1 MLLYSVLTRVVLA
14 ATKAAVLRTMLFILC
29 HTGAGNYTFRR
40 GLAPK
45 LNLSFNPH
53 FRRRKGAGV
62 APNFW
67 PGHNRGV
74 KKRILI
80 LGSTG
85 SIGTQALEVIEE
97 NPELFEVAGLAAG
110 GRNPEML
117 LSQAARHGVPAHR
130 VAIANEAAA
139 HRVRSELGNS
149 VVVGAESAHQLVRET
164 LAAGEADIVLNG
176 LVGSMGL
183 HSTLETIQAG
193 VPLALA
199 NKESLVAGGDF
210 VRRQAAPGQIIPVD
224 SEHSAMAQCWR
235 SGSDVE
241 VARLVLTASG
251 GPFRGWTREQMWEVT
266 PQQAAAHP
274 TWSMGQ
280 MNTLNSATLVNKG
293 LELIE
298 AALLFGVDPD
308 DIDVTVHP
316 QSIIH
321 SMVTFSDGATI
332 AQASVPSMK
341 LPIALALNWPDRVP
355 GVEPAVDFSQA
366 FSWDFEP
373 VDNQAFPAVELAR
386 TVAKAGGAMPAVYN
400 AANEE
405 AAAAFLD
412 GKTPFPCIVDT
423 VSHAVAKLPHWEKEI
438 TSVEMILEAEREA
451 RAEAAEYLAGI

>member
-1 MLLYSVLTRVVLA
+1 MG
-14 ATKAAVLRTMLFILC
+14 C
-29 HTGAGNYTFRR
+29 
-40 GLAPK
+40 
-45 LNLSFNPH
+45 
-53 FRRRKGAGV
+53 
-62 APNFW
+62 
-67 PGHNRGV
+67 V

-97 NPELFEVAGLAAG
+97 NPDLFSVAGLAAG
-110 GRNPEML
+110 GRSPEL
-117 LSQAARHGVPAHR
+117 LIEQAQRHCVPAHR
-130 VAIANEAAA
+130 VAIASEKAADTVVT
-139 HRVRSELGNS
+139 HLGDG
-149 VVVGAESAHQLVRET
+149 VVVGPNSAHQLVEAA
-164 LAAGEADIVLNG
+164 LADGDVDLVLNG

-183 HSTLETIQAG
+183 HSTLATIQAG

-199 NKESLVAGGDF
+199 NKESLVAGGEF
-210 VRRQAAPGQIIPVD
+210 VRKQAAPGQIIPVD

-235 SGSDVE
+235 SGRDEE

-251 GPFRGWTREQMWEVT
+251 GPFRGWSREEMWEVT
-266 PQQAAAHP
+266 PRQAAAHP

-280 MNTLNSATLVNKG
+280 MNTLNSATLINKG

-308 DIDVTVHP
+308 AIDVTVHP

-341 LPIALALNWPDRVP
+341 LPIGLALNWPHRVA

-373 VDNQAFPAVELAR
+373 VDNEAFPAVELAR
-386 TVAKAGGAMPAVYN
+386 AVARAGGAMPAVYN
-400 AANEE
+400 ASNEE

-412 GKTPFPCIVDT
+412 GQIHFPQIVDT
-423 VSHAVAKLPHWEKEI
+423 VEHVVEKLGHWATEI
-438 TSVEMILEAEREA
+438 TSVDMILDAEKEA
-451 RAEAAEYLAGI
+451 RAAAQEYLAGL